1 MASTATTFFFNQ
13 QNVFLKLFAIFF
25 IKGKMLNDIDADD
38 DDDDETKEKTLQLG
52 LLSSLLFLLFVK
64 LDTNIH
70 TV

>member
-1 MASTATTFFFNQ
+1 M
-13 QNVFLKLFAIFF
+13 KLFAIFF